1 MEKEAFPELLV
12 KKAPEKK
19 SVDKDKNRVVI

>member
-1 MEKEAFPELLV
+1 MDKEAFSELLV
-12 KKAPEKK
+12 KKAPERK